1 MKVVLQ
7 AIIGSISIHIIYV
20 VVMMLVGYIK
30 NYKPDFENA
39 WGKVGNLQ
47 NEVEFVSGMPLHF
60 YVLSFL
66 GVSVI
71 CGIVILSYEKLM
83 TDGVC

>member
-7 AIIGSISIHIIYV
+7 AIIGSISIHVIYV

-30 NYKPDFENA
+30 TKNYKPDIESA
-39 WGKVGNLQ
+39 WDIVETLQ
-47 NEVEFVSGMPLHF
+47 NKVEFGSVTPPHY

-83 TDGVC
+83 N

>member
-7 AIIGSISIHIIYV
+7 AIIGSISIHVIYV

-30 NYKPDFENA
+30 TKNYKPDIESTWDTVA
-39 WGKVGNLQ
+39 TLQ
-47 NEVEFVSGMPLHF
+47 NEVEFGSVTHPYF

-83 TDGVC
+83 N

>member
-7 AIIGSISIHIIYV
+7 AIIGSIFIHAFYV
-20 VVMMLVGYIK
+20 VLMMLVGYIK
-30 NYKPDFENA
+30 TKAYKPDIENA
-39 WGKVGNLQ
+39 WGIVENLQ
-47 NEVEFVSGMPLHF
+47 NEVEFVSVTPPHL

-71 CGIVILSYEKLM
+71 CGIIILSYEKLM
-83 TDGVC
+83 N

>member
-30 NYKPDFENA
+30 TKNYKPGIENA
-39 WGKVGNLQ
+39 WGKVENLQ
-47 NEVEFVSGMPLHF
+47 NQVEC
-60 YVLSFL
+60 
-66 GVSVI
+66 VSVTPLI
-71 CGIVILSYEKLM
+71 FMFYHF
-83 TDGVC
+83 

>member
-7 AIIGSISIHIIYV
+7 AIIGSISIHVIYV

-30 NYKPDFENA
+30 TKNYKPDIENA
-39 WGKVGNLQ
+39 WDKVETLQ
-47 NEVEFVSGMPLHF
+47 NEVEIVSVTSPHF

-66 GVSVI
+66 GVAVI

-83 TDGVC
+83 N

>member
-7 AIIGSISIHIIYV
+7 AIIGSFSLHVIYV
-20 VVMMLVGYIK
+20 VVVMLVGYIRTK
-30 NYKPDFENA
+30 NYKPDVKSA
-39 WGKVGNLQ
+39 WDKVETLQ
-47 NEVEFVSGMPLHF
+47 NEIEFVSVTPSHF

-83 TDGVC
+83 N

>member
-7 AIIGSISIHIIYV
+7 AIIGSISIHVIYV

-30 NYKPDFENA
+30 TKNYKPDIESA
-39 WGKVGNLQ
+39 WDTVATLQ
-47 NEVEFVSGMPLHF
+47 NEVEFGSVTPPYF

-71 CGIVILSYEKLM
+71 CGIVILSYEKLLN
-83 TDGVC
+83 

>member
-47 NEVEFVSGMPLHF
+47 NEVEFVSYAP
-60 YVLSFL
+60 SFL
-66 GVSVI
+66 CFIIFRRFSNMWN
-71 CGIVILSYEKLM
+71 CNFIV
-83 TDGVC
+83 

>member
-7 AIIGSISIHIIYV
+7 AIIGSISIHVIYV

-30 NYKPDFENA
+30 TKNYKPDIESA
-39 WGKVGNLQ
+39 WDKVETLQ
-47 NEVEFVSGMPLHF
+47 NEVEFVSVTPPHF

-83 TDGVC
+83 N

>member
-7 AIIGSISIHIIYV
+7 AIIGSISIHAIYV

-30 NYKPDFENA
+30 TKNYKPDIENA
-39 WGKVGNLQ
+39 WGAVENLH
-47 NEVEFVSGMPLHF
+47 NEVEFVSATPSHF

-71 CGIVILSYEKLM
+71 CGIVILSFEKLM
-83 TDGVC
+83 N

>member
-1 MKVVLQ
+1 MKVILQ
-7 AIIGSISIHIIYV
+7 AMIGSISIHAIYV

-30 NYKPDFENA
+30 TKNYKPDIENA
-39 WGKVGNLQ
+39 WGMVENLQ
-47 NEVEFVSGMPLHF
+47 NEVEFVSDTPYHF

-83 TDGVC
+83 N

>member
-20 VVMMLVGYIK
+20 VVMMLLGYIKTK
-30 NYKPDFENA
+30 NYKPDIENA
-39 WGKVGNLQ
+39 WMKVGNLQ
-47 NEVEFVSGMPLHF
+47 NEVGFVSVTPPHF

-83 TDGVC
+83 N

>member
-1 MKVVLQ
+1 MKVILQ
-7 AIIGSISIHIIYV
+7 AMIGSISIHAIYV

-30 NYKPDFENA
+30 TKNYKPDIENA
-39 WGKVGNLQ
+39 WGMVENLQ
-47 NEVEFVSGMPLHF
+47 NDVEFVSDTPNHF

-83 TDGVC
+83 N